1 MNQTDLL
8 FSFALNKLTADRER
22 LNSLLEK
29 QKGTD
34 VGRFMERAL
43 EWRTEASKRQLLW
56 ELFHEVI
63 DMSDM
68 GFMGS
73 FNGFVG
79 NALLDDDAFRVEWR
93 KVFLDENNS
102 GGDFKT
108 VLTDKDDPKAEPVVV
123 LDCNDGTQNV
133 TLLMEAMDHKERE
146 VSQRQELE
154 NKKNELLAKLRN
166 SVVPRCCG
174 RVES

>member
-8 FSFALNKLTADRER
+8 FSFALNKLTADRKR
-22 LNSLLEK
+22 LDSLLEK

-56 ELFHEVI
+56 ELLHEVI

-73 FNGFVG
+73 FTSFVA
-79 NALLDDDAFRVEWR
+79 NDLIDDGAFRVEWR
-93 KVFLDENNS
+93 KAFLDENKRLVWLS

-108 VLTDKDDPKAEPVVV
+108 VLTNKDDPKAQPVVV
-123 LDCNDGTQNV
+123 YDVDEGTQDV
-133 TLLMEAMDHKERE
+133 CLLMEAMDHKEWK
-146 VSQRQELE
+146 VLQRQELE

-166 SVVPRCCG
+166 NLFPSK
-174 RVES
+174 

>member
-1 MNQTDLL
+1 MTNIDTL

-34 VGRFMERAL
+34 IGRFMERAL
-43 EWRTEASKRQLLW
+43 EWRTEASKMQLLW

-63 DMSDM
+63 DMSDL
-68 GFMGS
+68 GFIGS
-73 FNGFVG
+73 FVKFVV
-79 NALLDDDAFRVEWR
+79 NDLLDDGAFRVEWR
-93 KVFLDENNS
+93 KAFLDENKRLVWL

-123 LDCNDGTQNV
+123 YDVDEGTQDV
-133 TLLMEAMDHKERE
+133 CLLMEAMDHKEWE
-146 VSQRQELE
+146 VFQQQAILE
-154 NKKNELLAKLRN
+154 SRIEQ
-166 SVVPRCCG
+166 
-174 RVES
+174 

>member
-1 MNQTDLL
+1 MTHTDLL
-8 FSFALNKLTADRER
+8 FSFALNKLTADREL
-22 LNSLLEK
+22 LNSLLEE

-34 VGRFMERAL
+34 IGRFMERAL

-73 FNGFVG
+73 FFGFIE
-79 NALLDDDAFRVEWR
+79 NALLDDAAFRVEWR
-93 KVFLDENNS
+93 KAFLDENKRLVWLS

-108 VLTDKDDPKAEPVVV
+108 VLTDKDDPKAEPVIV
-123 LDCNDGTQNV
+123 LDCHKGTQNV
-133 TLLMEAMDHKERE
+133 ALLMEAMDHKEWE
-146 VSQRQELE
+146 VLQRQELE
-154 NKKNELLAKLRN
+154 NEKNELLAKMRN
-166 SVVPRCCG
+166 NPLTSK
-174 RVES
+174 

>member
-1 MNQTDLL
+1 MTHTDLL
-8 FSFALNKLTADRER
+8 YSFALNKLTANRER
-22 LNSLLEK
+22 LNSLLEE

-34 VGRFMERAL
+34 IGRFMERAL

-73 FNGFVG
+73 FIGFVV
-79 NALLDDDAFRVEWR
+79 NALLDDAAFRVEWR
-93 KVFLDENNS
+93 KAFLDENKRLVWLS

-108 VLTDKDDPKAEPVVV
+108 VLTDKDDPKAEPVIV
-123 LDCNDGTQNV
+123 LDCHEGTQDV
-133 TLLMEAMDHKERE
+133 PLLMEAMDHKEWE
-146 VSQRQELE
+146 VLQRQELE
-154 NKKNELLAKLRN
+154 NKKNELLAKMRN
-166 SVVPRCCG
+166 NLFTSK
-174 RVES
+174 